1 MSALSPCYSLYN
13 PATVVVAE
21 FCFISLQFINSF
33 FVRICLL
40 EKPFNSS
47 SHYYAYAFFIGWRHS
62 PCFSLLLLF
71 HAIRCAFSL
80 PIDQFSLQLRY
91 EFICQFR

>member
-1 MSALSPCYSLYN
+1 MSALSPCYSLYS

>member
-21 FCFISLQFINSF
+21 FCFISLQFFISF

-40 EKPFNSS
+40 ENSFNSS
-47 SHYYAYAFFIGWRHS
+47 SHYYACAFFYW
-62 PCFSLLLLF
+62 L
-71 HAIRCAFSL
+71 AAF
-80 PIDQFSLQLRY
+80 PMF
-91 EFICQFR
+91 